1 MARLPRAAQAGFHQD
16 LIQIPCSSPSPSS
29 PPDTV
34 NAMTK
39 GALCQPYL
47 KQKWHR
53 CGEKSLKA
61 APDCLECLVSGEYI
75 YDATFAIGRLKSFA
89 GTHAQQPGAQRRT
102 RIEPVS
108 TKPPPPPGSPRL
120 RSPGQAPDRA
130 RRHRGR
136 CRRSENPAIAVK
148 IRTLSHSPN
157 ISIRARSAG
166 RGSNHRPLARRSAL
180 DPSATLAGLDTGHS
194 E

>member
-102 RIEPVS
+102 RIE
-108 TKPPPPPGSPRL
+108 GNSPT
-120 RSPGQAPDRA
+120 P
-130 RRHRGR
+130 
-136 CRRSENPAIAVK
+136 K
-148 IRTLSHSPN
+148 TLSSVPCVAE
-157 ISIRARSAG
+157 RASD
-166 RGSNHRPLARRSAL
+166 PLLAR
-180 DPSATLAGLDTGHS
+180 PT
-194 E
+194 